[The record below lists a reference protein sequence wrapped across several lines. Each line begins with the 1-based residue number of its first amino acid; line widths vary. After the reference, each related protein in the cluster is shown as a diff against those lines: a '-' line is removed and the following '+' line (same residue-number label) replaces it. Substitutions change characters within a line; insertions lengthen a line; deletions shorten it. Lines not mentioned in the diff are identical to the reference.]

1 LRSFAIWTEA
11 YNQFSAS
18 SVDASWAY
26 EQNNVGASLY
36 TQNGFEGVFVIYESQ
51 NRYSIIDG
59 ALSDKGISSYSNV
72 DVSDIVTRAKAAAT
86 RNRGIN
92 EIIVFRGRPA
102 ILNASAVLPAESKIA
117 DVVDSAPTMIFI
129 DTLTPEKLTKLG
141 RDFGLKNLET
151 VKSANQHGVKLSSTG
166 FSLTWVEPTP
176 GEDLLKAV
184 LPFIGVAAAIITILT
199 TMLARLTIIHASE
212 MDKSYASLSQS
223 KMALEDS
230 EERFRAIAESAS
242 DWIWEIDSNQ
252 KFTYLSAR
260 FYAITGYP
268 QELFL
273 GKSITE
279 LMTGESTD
287 LSSWLKGLKLVETE
301 AKTLRCTYR
310 DLLGQNRVCR
320 LSASPMNNST
330 ADGGFRGTA
339 SDITDEVEAHARVQH
354 LSQHDALTNLTNR
367 NGLELY
373 IKEKIEKDV
382 HNFSLMLIDLDHF
395 KPINDSLGHPA
406 GDAVLVEIARRL
418 CDSVREGDLVVR
430 LGGDEFLLILNG
442 LIDRERIDAFCA
454 RLINATSVD
463 IPFHEHLLSVG
474 ASIGVAT
481 STDYGRD
488 VTNLMRLADVALYKA
503 KADGRNTWRY
513 FSGELSSQIEE
524 NQSFEIDLR
533 QAISKQQL
541 VLHYQP
547 RYSTESSV
555 IASVEALVRW
565 LHPSKGLIGPDE
577 FIPIA
582 ERSDIIVK
590 LGRWVL
596 MTACETAVKWPNDFA
611 ISVNIS
617 PAQFTKSD
625 IVNDVRE
632 ALKKS
637 GLQAYRLEL
646 EITESVMLSD
656 VEGALTIMRSLKELG
671 VKLNMDD
678 FGTGYSSL
686 GYLRTYP
693 FDSIKIDKRFTAS
706 LSKGESDRTI
716 VQAIIHLGRAMGMS
730 VTAEGVETED
740 QLQLLREDQ
749 CNEVQG
755 FLFSKPVTSDE
766 LIKIFQA
773 QDARRIS
780 A

>member
-1 LRSFAIWTEA
+1 
-11 YNQFSAS
+11 
-18 SVDASWAY
+18 
-26 EQNNVGASLY
+26 
-36 TQNGFEGVFVIYESQ
+36 
-51 NRYSIIDG
+51 
-59 ALSDKGISSYSNV
+59 
-72 DVSDIVTRAKAAAT
+72 
-86 RNRGIN
+86 
-92 EIIVFRGRPA
+92 
-102 ILNASAVLPAESKIA
+102 
-117 DVVDSAPTMIFI
+117 M
-129 DTLTPEKLTKLG
+129 
-141 RDFGLKNLET
+141 
-151 VKSANQHGVKLSSTG
+151 
-166 FSLTWVEPTP
+166 
-176 GEDLLKAV
+176 
-184 LPFIGVAAAIITILT
+184 
-199 TMLARLTIIHASE
+199 
-212 MDKSYASLSQS
+212 
-223 KMALEDS
+223 
-230 EERFRAIAESAS
+230 
-242 DWIWEIDSNQ
+242 
-252 KFTYLSAR
+252 
-260 FYAITGYP
+260 
-268 QELFL
+268 
-273 GKSITE
+273 
-279 LMTGESTD
+279 
-287 LSSWLKGLKLVETE
+287 
-301 AKTLRCTYR
+301 
-310 DLLGQNRVCR
+310 
-320 LSASPMNNST
+320 
-330 ADGGFRGTA
+330 
-339 SDITDEVEAHARVQH
+339 
-354 LSQHDALTNLTNR
+354 
-367 NGLELY
+367 
-373 IKEKIEKDV
+373 
-382 HNFSLMLIDLDHF
+382 
-395 KPINDSLGHPA
+395 
-406 GDAVLVEIARRL
+406 
-418 CDSVREGDLVVR
+418 
-430 LGGDEFLLILNG
+430 
-442 LIDRERIDAFCA
+442 
-454 RLINATSVD
+454 D

-474 ASIGVAT
+474 ASIGVAI

-524 NQSFEIDLR
+524 NQSFEVDLR
-533 QAISKQQL
+533 QAIAKQQL

-547 RYSTESSV
+547 RYSTENSV

-565 LHPSKGLIGPDE
+565 QHPSKGLIGPDE

-596 MTACETAVKWPNDFA
+596 VTACETAVKWPNDFA

-766 LIKIFQA
+766 LIKIFHA
-773 QDARRIS
+773 QDTQRIS